1 MRRKGNKLLA
11 VAMAVIAAA
20 SMMSGCGDKD
30 TNTSASAQ
38 PNGGSTESGSKGSS
52 AKGESS
58 DVEPC
63 TITYYGG
70 WTGADLD
77 KMQALVD
84 EFNGSQDTIKVEF
97 TSLQWSEI
105 FTKFLADYQAGS
117 SPDIVAMHTF
127 EMGQFV
133 DMGVLDADQVAAM
146 DLQESDYVKTAW
158 DGCKYED
165 TLYGVPI
172 DLNMH
177 ALYYNEDMFKAA
189 GIEKAPATGEELID
203 TAMKLTLDGSGKNA
217 TEDGFD
223 KDNIKQ
229 YGFGFLQ
236 NHHTFYQVYSMLNQ
250 QEYNPFT
257 VDMKDITLD
266 TDKTAKAI
274 QFIED
279 LVYKYNVTPVGE
291 KSPIDDFK
299 AGTVAMIIDG
309 NWQLSGLNEVSFGW
323 NTAEYPKIFD
333 EKAVW
338 GAAELLAFPASK
350 NPDANKQAAA
360 RSFVKWLSENSAQW
374 ALSGQIPANIK
385 AQEDSEKLKGIDA
398 YYAEMDYVKFLP
410 ANPLSVSLFSSKA
423 PSPILT
429 MAQDATLNAKD
440 PAEIIKQ
447 FEKDLNDV
455 MKNN

>member
-1 MRRKGNKLLA
+1 MRRKGSKLLA

-20 SMMSGCGDKD
+20 SVMSGCGDKD

-38 PNGGSTESGSKGSS
+38 TSGGSSEAGSEASS
-52 AKGESS
+52 AKGGSS
-58 DVEPC
+58 EVEPC

-77 KMQALVD
+77 KMQAMVD
-84 EFNGSQDTIKVEF
+84 DFNSSQDTINVEF

-117 SPDIVAMHTF
+117 SPDVVAMHTF

-133 DMGVLDADQVAAM
+133 DMGVLDAKQVEAM
-146 DLQESDYVKTAW
+146 ELQESDYVKTAW

-177 ALYYNEDMFKAA
+177 ALYYNEDLFKAA

-203 TAMKLTLDGSGKNA
+203 TAMKLTIDSNGKNA

-236 NHHTFYQVYSMLNQ
+236 NHHAFYQTYSMLNQ
-250 QEYNPFT
+250 QGYNPFT
-257 VDMKDITLD
+257 DDMKEITLD

-279 LVYKYNVTPVGE
+279 LIYKYNVTPVGE

-323 NTAEYPKIFD
+323 NTAEYPQIFD

-350 NPDANKQAAA
+350 NPDENKQAAA
-360 RSFVKWLSENSAQW
+360 RTFVKWLSENSAQW

-385 AQEDSEKLKGIDA
+385 AQEESEKLKGIDA

-440 PAEIIKQ
+440 PAEIIEQ